1 MKKELTIKKEIIM
14 TEENYNRCKNIAMEL
29 DEIAAG
35 TVYRTDDGDT
45 ISENDFTPEELED
58 LEEREELESYTMYDY
73 FSDVYDIK
81 YTIGSDRETLYGVK
95 LLVAFGGPNIYVDT
109 NDGKV
114 KLYWWNEYAEYELS
128 EEAIKAINDCFQELY
143 YC

>member
-1 MKKELTIKKEIIM
+1 MKKELTIKKEIVM
-14 TEENYNRCKNIAMEL
+14 TEENYNCCKHIAEEL
-29 DEIAAG
+29 EAIAAG
-35 TVYRTDDGDT
+35 TVYQTEDGD
-45 ISENDFTPEELED
+45 IIDESDIVED
-58 LEEREELESYTMYDY
+58 LEGLEPFTMLDY

-81 YTIGSDRETLYGVK
+81 YTIGSDRETLYGVQ

-114 KLYWWNEYAEYELS
+114 KLYWWNDYAECDLS
-128 EEAIKAINDCFQELY
+128 REVIESINDCFQELY

>member
-35 TVYRTDDGDT
+35 TVYKTEDGDT
-45 ISENDFTPEELED
+45 INESDITGDLED
-58 LEEREELESYTMYDY
+58 LEPFTMYDY

-81 YTIGSDRETLYGVK
+81 YTIESDRETLYGVK
-95 LLVAFGGPNIYVDT
+95 LLVACGGPNIYVDT

-114 KLYWWNEYAEYELS
+114 KLFWWNDYAEYDLS
-128 EEAIKAINDCFQELY
+128 PEATNAINDCFQELY